1 VTIRSS
7 VQTADVRDATAGSA
21 ILDYLQSRRDDIA
34 RLLERLIRIESP
46 SDHPAAFGPL
56 FDVLAAEFVTSG
68 MSVHR
73 FGGRRSGGMLLARR
87 RQRARSGP
95 LQLLVGH
102 CDTVWP
108 IGTLPSMPVL
118 VDGEIIRGPGAFDM
132 KAGLVQMLYALRA
145 LDDLGFPPAAEPVA
159 VINTDEEIG
168 SPDSTRL
175 IRRLARISTRAFV
188 LEPAYGP
195 GGKLKTS
202 RKASG
207 AFTITVRGR
216 AAHAG
221 VSPEE
226 GASAIL
232 EMSHQVQK
240 LFALNDPSRG
250 ITVNVG
256 TIDGGLRPNVVA
268 PVVRAE
274 VDARVR
280 TTADGREIESAIRAL
295 TPLTPNTTIEVQGGI
310 AQAPMESNARNQSLW
325 RQAQSLGRAVG
336 LALEQA
342 AVGGS
347 SDGNTTSQFT
357 ATLDGLGAV
366 GDGAHADHE
375 HVRIAAMI
383 ERAALLALLLRAPLD
398 VSAAEAEGRV
408 LA

>member
-1 VTIRSS
+1 
-7 VQTADVRDATAGSA
+7 
-21 ILDYLQSRRDDIA
+21 
-34 RLLERLIRIESP
+34 
-46 SDHPAAFGPL
+46 
-56 FDVLAAEFVTSG
+56 
-68 MSVHR
+68 
-73 FGGRRSGGMLLARR
+73 
-87 RQRARSGP
+87 
-95 LQLLVGH
+95 
-102 CDTVWP
+102 VWP

-280 TTADGREIESAIRAL
+280 TAADGREIEAAIRAL

-310 AQAPMESNARNQSLW
+310 AQAPMEPNARNQSLW

-357 ATLDGLGAV
+357 PTLDGLGAV